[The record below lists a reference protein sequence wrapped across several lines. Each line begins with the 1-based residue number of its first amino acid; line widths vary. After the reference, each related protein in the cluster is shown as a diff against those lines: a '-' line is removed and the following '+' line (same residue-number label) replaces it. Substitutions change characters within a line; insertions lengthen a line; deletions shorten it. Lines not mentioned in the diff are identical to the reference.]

1 MPRSREGL
9 ARLIEREGVSPR
21 VAAAFRA
28 IDRIGFVPGPE
39 RADAYRDRPIGL
51 PEGQTTSQ
59 PSLIAR
65 MIDAAEV
72 GPGDRVLEVGTGYG
86 FQTALLAK
94 IASWVFSIERH
105 PPLAEG
111 ARARLARAGI
121 ENVSVVIGD
130 GWRGIPEEAPFDAI
144 VVSAAAPELP
154 AALGAQLSVG
164 GRLVIPLTT
173 GQSDDVIL
181 FRRTGTELVRVR
193 LVTPARFVP
202 LVRGDPDPPDGSNR

>member
-28 IDRIGFVPGPE
+28 IDRIGFVPDPE

-72 GPGDRVLEVGTGYG
+72 GPVDRVLEVGTGYG

-130 GWRGIPEEAPFDAI
+130 GWKGIPEEAPFDAI
-144 VVSAAAPELP
+144 VVSAAASELP
-154 AALGAQLSVG
+154 AELGTQLSEG
-164 GRLVIPLTT
+164 GRLIIPLAAT
-173 GQSDDVIL
+173 GSDDVIL
-181 FRRTGTELVRVR
+181 FRKTRGELVRVR

-202 LVRGDPDPPDGSNR
+202 LVKDDGSKPDG